1 MEYKKISE
9 IKLLENNP
17 RTISDRQFKILCT
30 SIKKNID
37 YFEARPLIL
46 SDRTG
51 ELVVIAGNQRY
62 KAAESLGLKE
72 VPTYLMKNLTEETE
86 REIVIRDNIS
96 NGDWDFDLLANEWN
110 TEELQDWGLEGFPF
124 ESEDIQDIEEIEDFN
139 ESVNFTIKCDSIEQL
154 EQLQTKLNTST
165 AKLKYD
171 DFILKA
177 GL

>member
-110 TEELQDWGLEGFPF
+110 TEELEDWGLEGFPF
-124 ESEDIQDIEEIEDFN
+124 EEVTELESEDDLKDLSSSINNLYRIEVICSDEE
-139 ESVNFTIKCDSIEQL
+139 EQENTYNKLL
-154 EQLQTKLNTST
+154 EQGFECRLLTL
-165 AKLKYD
+165 
-171 DFILKA
+171 
-177 GL
+177 

>member
-62 KAAESLGLKE
+62 KAAQSLGLKE

-96 NGDWDFDLLANEWN
+96 NGDWDFDLLANEWD
-110 TEELQDWGLEGFPF
+110 TEELEDWGLEGFPF
-124 ESEDIQDIEEIEDFN
+124 EEDETDKEPKDLSDDLKETFEVIVECANEMEQIEVYETLTKEN
-139 ESVNFTIKCDSIEQL
+139 NYKCRVL
-154 EQLQTKLNTST
+154 TL
-165 AKLKYD
+165 
-171 DFILKA
+171 
-177 GL
+177 

>member
-72 VPTYLMKNLTEETE
+72 VPTYLMKNLTEEIE
-86 REIVIRDNIS
+86 REIVIRDNIA
-96 NGDWDFDLLANEWN
+96 NGDWDFDLLANEWDN
-110 TEELQDWGLEGFPF
+110 EELQDWGLEGFPF
-124 ESEDIQDIEEIEDFN
+124 EIEEIQDIEEIEDFN

-154 EQLQTKLNTST
+154 EQLQTKLNTSS
-165 AKLKYD
+165 AKLKYE

>member
-1 MEYKKISE
+1 MKYRKISE

-30 SIKKNID
+30 SIKNNID

-51 ELVVIAGNQRY
+51 NLVVIAGNQRY

-96 NGDWDFDLLANEWN
+96 NGNWSFELLANEWDSIK
-110 TEELQDWGLEGFPF
+110 LKDWGLEGFPF
-124 ESEDIQDIEEIEDFN
+124 EIETKEQEVKEDKQIEICD
-139 ESVNFTIKCDSIEQL
+139 KCGKQI
-154 EQLQTKLNTST
+154 
-165 AKLKYD
+165 
-171 DFILKA
+171 
-177 GL
+177 

>member
-1 MEYKKISE
+1 MEYKKISD
-9 IKLLENNP
+9 IKLLDNNP

-124 ESEDIQDIEEIEDFN
+124 ESEEIQDIEEIEDFN

>member
-30 SIKKNID
+30 SIKNNID

-51 ELVVIAGNQRY
+51 KLVVIAGNQRY

-96 NGDWDFDLLANEWN
+96 NGNWSFELLANEWDSIK
-110 TEELQDWGLEGFPF
+110 LKDWGLEGFPF
-124 ESEDIQDIEEIEDFN
+124 EIETKEQEVKEDKQIEICD
-139 ESVNFTIKCDSIEQL
+139 KCGKQI
-154 EQLQTKLNTST
+154 
-165 AKLKYD
+165 
-171 DFILKA
+171 
-177 GL
+177 

>member
-1 MEYKKISE
+1 MEYIKISE

-110 TEELQDWGLEGFPF
+110 TEELEDWGLEGFPF

>member
-62 KAAESLGLKE
+62 KAAEHLGLKE

-110 TEELQDWGLEGFPF
+110 TEELEDWGLEGFPF
-124 ESEDIQDIEEIEDFN
+124 EEVTELESEDDLKDLSSSINNLYRIEVICSDEE
-139 ESVNFTIKCDSIEQL
+139 EQENTYNKLL
-154 EQLQTKLNTST
+154 EQGFECRLLTL
-165 AKLKYD
+165 
-171 DFILKA
+171 
-177 GL
+177 